1 MPKASKKGK
10 RLVYLIPESE
20 SRPEGETRDKHTY
33 HYMGVKT
40 ASMISNQKKLRVR
53 KYHPIRQR
61 HEWFVEVKLPRH
73 TK

>member
-10 RLVYLIPESE
+10 KLVYLV
-20 SRPEGETRDKHTY
+20 PEGESRDSHTY

-40 ASMISNQKKLRVR
+40 STMVQEHKKLRVR
-53 KYHPIRQR
+53 KYNPVKRS
-61 HEWFVEVKLPRH
+61 HEWFVEAKLPRH

>member
-1 MPKASKKGK
+1 MKMAKPKKGK
-10 RLVYLIPESE
+10 KLVYLV
-20 SRPEGETRDKHTY
+20 PEGETRDKHTY